1 MRRTT
6 PLTAAAMLGL
16 ALLAPTASAAAAGET
31 CRGEAA
37 TIVGERGRRSTG
49 TEGRDVVVT
58 NGSTRVDDPR
68 AGTTSCA

>member
-16 ALLAPTASAAAAGET
+16 ALLAPTTSASAAGET

-37 TIVGERGRRSTG
+37 TLVGTADQRSPA
-49 TEGRDVVVT
+49 
-58 NGSTRVDDPR
+58 PR
-68 AGTTSCA
+68 AATSS